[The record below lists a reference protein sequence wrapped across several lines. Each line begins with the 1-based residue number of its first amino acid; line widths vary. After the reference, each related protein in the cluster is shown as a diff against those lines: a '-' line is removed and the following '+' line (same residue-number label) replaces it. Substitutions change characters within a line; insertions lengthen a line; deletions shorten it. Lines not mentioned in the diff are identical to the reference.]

1 MVLPLHVRH
10 TSPLATG
17 AALQGSVL
25 SLCFL
30 SSRQSAS
37 PQAGQASLLSAARAR
52 PSSLSLSYENI
63 PGCNSLPTDF
73 PTSCLVLVRMSYNCS
88 WNNCSWN
95 NCIWNINS
103 STGLPSRFKRP
114 SPSPDLVPAPGA
126 GSSLITSP
134 LALASLLPS
143 LLYTILLPADFLPS
157 TSSYSLIMQ
166 DRAASGTS
174 VFLWLLFYCI
184 C

>member
-37 PQAGQASLLSAARAR
+37 PQAGQASLLSAARAT

-88 WNNCSWN
+88 WNNC
-95 NCIWNINS
+95 IWNINS

-114 SPSPDLVPAPGA
+114 SPSPNLVPAPGA
-126 GSSLITSP
+126 GSSLITSL

-143 LLYTILLPADFLPS
+143 LLYTILFPADFLPS

-174 VFLWLLFYCI
+174 VFLCLLFYYI